1 VNPEAGPPA
10 PQDQPAPPEPP
21 EWPARADA
29 PDPGPPAVGPVAES
43 DPEPALEPVADPVLV
58 PALAPA
64 VLESAASESAAAPV
78 ADRWAHRR
86 VEPRGLAL
94 LWVLYLSA
102 TLIVAFSPASMGGV
116 LTFESNRVAARDL
129 LTLVAMGV
137 CVLWPMLRLSQSS
150 PSQGSDR
157 ERPATGARASIRD
170 WWVIVVPAQLIIWP
184 QALFTGWPIAVTAA
198 VAAMVAAWALLTAG
212 MLALIFARPGPVP
225 GSVRAVAMAGAM
237 TWLALGPVFGFA
249 ATELA
254 SSDSASTR
262 DASLWAMLSPMTAVF
277 ELTADRFWSGAAATV
292 LGVHWAAIA
301 TTALMAAGAWV
312 LAFIRAPI
320 APAWAGPAEAVS
332 PRAGDDRQDAAG

>member
-1 VNPEAGPPA
+1 MTA
-10 PQDQPAPPEPP
+10 QT
-21 EWPARADA
+21 
-29 PDPGPPAVGPVAES
+29 PGPVT
-43 DPEPALEPVADPVLV
+43 EPAT
-58 PALAPA
+58 
-64 VLESAASESAAAPV
+64 
-78 ADRWAHRR
+78 DRWAHRR

-102 TLIVAFSPASMGGV
+102 TLIVAFSPASLGGV
-116 LTFESNRVAARDL
+116 LTYESNRVAARDL

-137 CVLWPMLRLSQSS
+137 CVLWPMLRLSQSA
-150 PSQGSDR
+150 PSQALDR
-157 ERPATGARASIRD
+157 ERPASGARASIRD
-170 WWVIVVPAQLIIWP
+170 FWVIAVPAQLIIWP

-198 VAAMVAAWALLTAG
+198 VAAMVGAWALLTAG
-212 MLALIFARPGPVP
+212 MLALIFAKPGPVA

-249 ATELA
+249 ASELSGGGEA
-254 SSDSASTR
+254 TTR

-301 TTALMAAGAWV
+301 TTGLLAAGAWV

-320 APAWAGPAEAVS
+320 TGASGGAGPEPSAPQS
-332 PRAGDDRQDAAG
+332 DGAGPPGAGALDG

>member
-1 VNPEAGPPA
+1 MNAGPEQPEPLVPQPASPSEPAQSAPA
-10 PQDQPAPPEPP
+10 PSEPAPPE
-21 EWPARADA
+21 
-29 PDPGPPAVGPVAES
+29 AVPS
-43 DPEPALEPVADPVLV
+43 DPAPIGPA
-58 PALAPA
+58 ALAPA
-64 VLESAASESAAAPV
+64 LSVGAPADLSPSPAEHAAP

-157 ERPATGARASIRD
+157 ERPASGARASIRD

-198 VAAMVAAWALLTAG
+198 VAAMVGAWALLTAG

-225 GSVRAVAMAGAM
+225 GSVRAVAMAGVMA
-237 TWLALGPVFGFA
+237 WLALGPVFGFA

-254 SSDSASTR
+254 SGDDASTR

-301 TTALMAAGAWV
+301 TTALLAAGAWV
-312 LAFIRAPI
+312 LAFIRAPL
-320 APAWAGPAEAVS
+320 AGAAS
-332 PRAGDDRQDAAG
+332 TGDPGPGQDG